1 MDLTFFPLTLDAI
14 DQAAAESLCLF
25 VASDERPLTGLAG
38 LVDWR
43 LTARLS
49 KLVRG
54 GQLTGEA
61 GEAVLTSPGPR
72 LAFRKM
78 FLFGIGPSD
87 QSDEQLQA
95 HVAEALRKLT
105 QAGVK
110 DAALQLPPRLP
121 ADTGVRTLIDEMQ
134 GPGRAVVFA
143 VEPQRMI
150 AALSKVARGQA
161 RVEQRTVKVQS
172 PAPPPP
178 IAAEPAIAPAIE
190 SEPPPQTPTRPGRK
204 PVPPPPQRYV
214 PAEPKQ
220 NVFKKKKRR

>member
-49 KLVRG
+49 RLVRG

-78 FLFGIGPSD
+78 FLFGIGPSGQND
-87 QSDEQLQA
+87 DQLQG
-95 HVAEALRKLT
+95 HVAEALRKLAH
-105 QAGVK
+105 AGVR
-110 DAALQLPPRLP
+110 DAALQLPPRLSP
-121 ADTGVRTLIDEMQ
+121 EVGVRTLIDELQ
-134 GPGRAVVFA
+134 GSGRTVVFA
-143 VEPQRMI
+143 HEPQKMI

-161 RVEQRTVKVQS
+161 RVEQRTVKVQA
-172 PAPPPP
+172 PAPSVPV
-178 IAAEPAIAPAIE
+178 AAEPGIAPAIE
-190 SEPPPQTPTRPGRK
+190 SEPPPATPTRPGRK

-220 NVFKKKKRR
+220 NVFKKKKK

>member
-87 QSDEQLQA
+87 QSDEQLQT
-95 HVAEALRKLT
+95 HVAEALRKVT
-105 QAGVK
+105 PARVK
-110 DAALQLPPRLP
+110 DAALQLPPRMP
-121 ADTGVRTLIDEMQ
+121 AAAGRWPLIADLQ
-134 GPGRAVVFA
+134 GP
-143 VEPQRMI
+143 
-150 AALSKVARGQA
+150 
-161 RVEQRTVKVQS
+161 
-172 PAPPPP
+172 
-178 IAAEPAIAPAIE
+178 
-190 SEPPPQTPTRPGRK
+190 
-204 PVPPPPQRYV
+204 
-214 PAEPKQ
+214 
-220 NVFKKKKRR
+220 

>member
-25 VASDERPLTGLAG
+25 VTSDERPLTGLAG

-49 KLVRG
+49 RLVRG

-78 FLFGIGPSD
+78 FLFGIGPSG
-87 QSDEQLQA
+87 QTDEQLQG
-95 HVAEALRKLT
+95 HVADALRKLAH
-105 QAGVK
+105 AGVRE
-110 DAALQLPPRLP
+110 AALQLPPRLSP
-121 ADTGVRTLIDEMQ
+121 EVGVRTLIEELQ
-134 GPGRAVVFA
+134 GSGRTVVFA
-143 VEPQRMI
+143 HEPQKMI

-172 PAPPPP
+172 PPPP
-178 IAAEPAIAPAIE
+178 AAEPVAPAVE
-190 SEPPPQTPTRPGRK
+190 SESPRPGRK

-220 NVFKKKKRR
+220 NVFKKKKK

>member
-87 QSDEQLQA
+87 QSDEQLQSR
-95 HVAEALRKLT
+95 VAEALRKLT
-105 QAGVK
+105 HAGVK

-134 GPGRAVVFA
+134 GPGRALVFA
-143 VEPQRMI
+143 AEPQRMI

-172 PAPPPP
+172 PAPPVPA
-178 IAAEPAIAPAIE
+178 AAEPAVAPAIE
-190 SEPPPQTPTRPGRK
+190 SEPPPPQTPTRPGRK

-220 NVFKKKKRR
+220 NVFKKKKR

>member
-1 MDLTFFPLTLDAI
+1 MDLAFFPLTLDAI

-25 VASDERPLTGLAG
+25 VTSDERPLTGLAG

-49 KLVRG
+49 RLVRG

-78 FLFGIGPSD
+78 FLFGIGPSGQTD
-87 QSDEQLQA
+87 DQLQG
-95 HVAEALRKLT
+95 HVAEALRKLA
-105 QAGVK
+105 QAGVRE
-110 DAALQLPPRLP
+110 AALQLPPRLSP
-121 ADTGVRTLIDEMQ
+121 EVGVRTLIDELQ
-134 GPGRAVVFA
+134 GSGRTVVFA
-143 VEPQRMI
+143 HEPQKMI

-172 PAPPPP
+172 PPPP
-178 IAAEPAIAPAIE
+178 AAELPVATADE
-190 SEPPPQTPTRPGRK
+190 SEPPRPGRK

-220 NVFKKKKRR
+220 NVFRKKKKK

>member
-25 VASDERPLTGLAG
+25 VTSDERPLTGLAG

-49 KLVRG
+49 RLVRG

-87 QSDEQLQA
+87 QTDDQLQG
-95 HVAEALRKLT
+95 HVAEALRKLAH
-105 QAGVK
+105 AGVRE
-110 DAALQLPPRLP
+110 AALQLPPRLSP
-121 ADTGVRTLIDEMQ
+121 EVGVRTLIEELQ
-134 GPGRAVVFA
+134 ESGRTVVFA
-143 VEPQRMI
+143 HEPQKMI

-172 PAPPPP
+172 PPPP
-178 IAAEPAIAPAIE
+178 AAEPVATAVE
-190 SEPPPQTPTRPGRK
+190 SESPRPGRK

-220 NVFKKKKRR
+220 NVFKKKKK

>member
-1 MDLTFFPLTLDAI
+1 MDLAFFPLTLDAI

-25 VASDERPLTGLAG
+25 VTSDERPLTGLAG

-49 KLVRG
+49 RLVRG

-78 FLFGIGPSD
+78 FLFGIGPSGQTD
-87 QSDEQLQA
+87 DQLQG
-95 HVAEALRKLT
+95 HVAEALRKLA
-105 QAGVK
+105 QAGVRE
-110 DAALQLPPRLP
+110 AALQLPPRLSP
-121 ADTGVRTLIDEMQ
+121 EVGVRTLIDELQ
-134 GPGRAVVFA
+134 GSGRTVVFA
-143 VEPQRMI
+143 HEPQKMI

-172 PAPPPP
+172 PPPP
-178 IAAEPAIAPAIE
+178 AAEPPVATADE
-190 SEPPPQTPTRPGRK
+190 SEPPRPGRK

-220 NVFKKKKRR
+220 NVFRKKKKK

>member
-25 VASDERPLTGLAG
+25 VTSDERPLAGLAG

-49 KLVRG
+49 RLVRG

-78 FLFGIGPSD
+78 FLFGIGPSGQGD
-87 QSDEQLQA
+87 DQLQG
-95 HVAEALRKLT
+95 HVAEALRRLA
-105 QAGVK
+105 QAGVR
-110 DAALQLPPRLP
+110 DAALQLPARLSP
-121 ADTGVRTLIDEMQ
+121 EVGVRTLIEELQ
-134 GPGRAVVFA
+134 GPGRTVVFA
-143 VEPQRMI
+143 PEPQKMI

-161 RVEQRTVKVQS
+161 RVEQRTVKVH
-172 PAPPPP
+172 PPPATIP
-178 IAAEPAIAPAIE
+178 LAPEPLAPAVE
-190 SEPPPQTPTRPGRK
+190 SEPPPATSTRPGRK

-220 NVFKKKKRR
+220 NVFKKKKR